1 MLYYTKRAI
10 LAGVYLS
17 TILFFINDYSED
29 FADTLSFLDNRINN
43 VMTFQKFKTRLKGI
57 IGNFL

>member
-1 MLYYTKRAI
+1 
-10 LAGVYLS
+10 
-17 TILFFINDYSED
+17 DYSED
-29 FADTLSFLDNRINN
+29 FVDTLSFLDNRINN